1 MLVVML
7 MRLMLVISREKEVVK
22 SEVRRG
28 GGVTLASS
36 SLLREALARYQYNM
50 PVDRDMF
57 PKRQNF

>member
-1 MLVVML
+1 MLVMML
-7 MRLMLVISREKEVVK
+7 RLMLVISREKEVVK

-36 SLLREALARYQYNM
+36 SLLREALARYLYNM

-57 PKRQNF
+57 PRH

>member
-1 MLVVML
+1 MML
-7 MRLMLVISREKEVVK
+7 RLMLVISREKEVVK

-36 SLLREALARYQYNM
+36 SLLREALARYLYNM

-57 PKRQNF
+57 PRH